1 MKSRSLLFLLLVLL
15 YPIKQFAQ
23 HHSKMTVE
31 LNAVTKKLNIQQEIT
46 FYNNSKD
53 TLNSIV
59 LNDWNNAYSSKSTP
73 LANRFS
79 DEFYNGFHL
88 AKDKERGST
97 INITILNS
105 DHLFLN
111 WERPKENPDL
121 IMVRLREKLAPN
133 HKTTLIVTYTVKIPS
148 DQFTGFG
155 YGDNGSFN
163 LKNWFLTPTRFEN
176 NKFVTYSNTNL
187 DDISNANSNF
197 SIDIKIPTKSKIN
210 TDLEIALIE
219 QDNSYATYHLSGE
232 NRRDFALFISQK
244 KEFETYSIGSN
255 NIITTLKVRK

>member
-1 MKSRSLLFLLLVLL
+1 
-15 YPIKQFAQ
+15 
-23 HHSKMTVE
+23 MTVE

-163 LKNWFLTPTRFEN
+163 LKNY
-176 NKFVTYSNTNL
+176 TYME
-187 DDISNANSNF
+187 D
-197 SIDIKIPTKSKIN
+197 
-210 TDLEIALIE
+210 LIE
-219 QDNSYATYHLSGE
+219 HFVQWHTGITVATGINCNYIESPKGE
-232 NRRDFALFISQK
+232 FGVILL
-244 KEFETYSIGSN
+244 SN
-255 NIITTLKVRK
+255 N